1 MMRDVPSVIAPAVP
15 YPEDRYA
22 NPPRS
27 WQLIVTGPHLDR
39 LTPELVD
46 ELGRLLDL
54 RPDIAC
60 LSVDTD
66 DGGMLV
72 ARDWPSDYLEEADT
86 LLARIE
92 AAPGIRGVTLNR
104 RRDAVL

>member
-1 MMRDVPSVIAPAVP
+1 MMHDIPPAISPAVP

-27 WQLIVTGPHLDR
+27 WQVIMTGDLPD
-39 LTPELVD
+39 PIPPGLVAD
-46 ELGRLLDL
+46 LGRLLDL
-54 RPDIAC
+54 RPDITC

-72 ARDWPSDYLEEADT
+72 ARDWPSDYLEEADK

-92 AAPGIRGVTLNR
+92 RAPGIRGVVLNDR
-104 RRDAVL
+104 ADAPR